1 MFRGAIIL
9 GIGFSLG
16 YVKGLHD
23 SKEVAEKLGEFVGAL
38 KETAKASD
46 EAVAAEKTETPTEDI
61 LGTAEPTTEG
71 E

>member
-23 SKEVAEKLGEFVGAL
+23 SKEVAEKLTEFVDAF
-38 KETAKASD
+38 KETKKAPD
-46 EAVAAEKTETPTEDI
+46 KAETTETPTEDI
-61 LGTAEPTTEG
+61 LGTAIQSEPTTEG